1 MASFPTLDPATFQS
15 IVSGITGHDSSG
27 GLIAAVGSLIAGN
40 IATGIIS
47 KAVSGGALSVI
58 DPLGLATHLASG
70 GATPSAIAAVPG
82 LAATPQAQLAAPVAA
97 PVAAPT
103 VTGSAFSA
111 MPAALQSSLLA
122 AGVHIVAG

>member
-47 KAVSGGALSVI
+47 KAVSGGALSVV

-70 GATPSAIAAVPG
+70 GATPAAIAAVPG
-82 LAATPQAQLAAPVAA
+82 LAATPQAAPAAPA
-97 PVAAPT
+97 PKVLTLAQVLALGVT
-103 VTGSAFSA
+103 VDQAKASGYII
-111 MPAALQSSLLA
+111 
-122 AGVHIVAG
+122 AG

>member
-1 MASFPTLDPATFQS
+1 MTSIPTIDPATFQS

-27 GLIAAVGSLIAGN
+27 GLVAAVGSLVAGN

-70 GATPSAIAAVPG
+70 GATPAAIATVPG
-82 LAATPQAQLAAPVAA
+82 LGTVVPAATSAAAPAA
-97 PVAAPT
+97 KTT
-103 VTGSAFSA
+103 VPLTVFLSL
-111 MPAALQSSLLA
+111 PAAQQKALVD
-122 AGVHIVAG
+122 AGVILA